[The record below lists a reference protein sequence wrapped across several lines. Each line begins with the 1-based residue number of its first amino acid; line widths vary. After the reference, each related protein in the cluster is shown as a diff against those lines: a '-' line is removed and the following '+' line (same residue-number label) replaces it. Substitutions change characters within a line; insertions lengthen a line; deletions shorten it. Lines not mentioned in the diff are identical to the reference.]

1 MTLEKIR
8 DNPESFY
15 NGPLAKSIS
24 QDITELIPDE
34 PKKGQVT
41 EEDLRNYQTEI
52 REPLESEL
60 AGMKMHLTPP
70 PTSGAVLGLILN
82 ILKGRK
88 VLYSHYHHHHHSQ
101 RVNSQRACLQAT
113 TTTTTNTTTTTTTTI
128 IIIIIIV
135 ILGIIIINHQQQRHS

>member
-88 VLYSHYHHHHHSQ
+88 VLCSHYHHHHSQ

-113 TTTTTNTTTTTTTTI
+113 TALSQFVI
-128 IIIIIIV
+128 IIA
-135 ILGIIIINHQQQRHS
+135 LCNTCRDL

>member
-88 VLYSHYHHHHHSQ
+88 VLCSHYHHHHSQ
-101 RVNSQRACLQAT
+101 RVNCQRACLQAT
-113 TTTTTNTTTTTTTTI
+113 TTTTITTI
-128 IIIIIIV
+128 IIIIILV
-135 ILGIIIINHQQQRHS
+135 IIIINHQQQRHS

>member
-15 NGPLAKSIS
+15 NGPLANSIS

-41 EEDLRNYQTEI
+41 EQDLRDYQTEI

-82 ILKGRK
+82 ILKGSK
-88 VLYSHYHHHHHSQ
+88 VLCSHYHHHHSQ
-101 RVNSQRACLQAT
+101 GVNSQRACLQAT
-113 TTTTTNTTTTTTTTI
+113 TTTTTTTTTTI
-128 IIIIIIV
+128 IIIIIIIYLV
-135 ILGIIIINHQQQRHS
+135 IIIIIINHHQQQRHS

>member
-24 QDITELIPDE
+24 QDITERIPDE

-52 REPLESEL
+52 REPLEGEL

-88 VLYSHYHHHHHSQ
+88 VLCSHYHHPHSQ

-128 IIIIIIV
+128 IIIIIII

>member
-24 QDITELIPDE
+24 QDITKLIPDE

-41 EEDLRNYQTEI
+41 EQDLWDYQTEI

-60 AGMKMHLTPP
+60 TGMKMYLTPP
-70 PTSGAVLGLILN
+70 PTSGAVLGLVLN
-82 ILKGRK
+82 ILKGR
-88 VLYSHYHHHHHSQ
+88 
-101 RVNSQRACLQAT
+101 
-113 TTTTTNTTTTTTTTI
+113 
-128 IIIIIIV
+128 
-135 ILGIIIINHQQQRHS
+135 

>member
-88 VLYSHYHHHHHSQ
+88 VLCSHYHHHHSQ
-101 RVNSQRACLQAT
+101 HVNSQRACLQAT
-113 TTTTTNTTTTTTTTI
+113 TTTTTTTI
-128 IIIIIIV
+128 IIIIII
-135 ILGIIIINHQQQRHS
+135 NHQQQLHS

>member
-24 QDITELIPDE
+24 QDITELTPDE

-88 VLYSHYHHHHHSQ
+88 VLCSHYHHHHSQ

-113 TTTTTNTTTTTTTTI
+113 TTTPTTTI
-128 IIIIIIV
+128 IIIIILV
-135 ILGIIIINHQQQRHS
+135 IIIINHQQQLHS